1 MPPYTMVK
9 IPLILENK
17 TAIQDF
23 LLSIKDESIKTNMNT
38 FFANRKAN
46 DFKTLRLPL
55 DIATRGGIP
64 EEFLDVINMKRI
76 INDNLY
82 AVYMVLETL
91 GFHKKPKNT
100 VYETLIEYD
109 KENNEDK

>member
-1 MPPYTMVK
+1 
-9 IPLILENK
+9 
-17 TAIQDF
+17 
-23 LLSIKDESIKTNMNT
+23 
-38 FFANRKAN
+38 
-46 DFKTLRLPL
+46 
-55 DIATRGGIP
+55 
-64 EEFLDVINMKRI
+64 MKRI